1 MTSYSLEHAAR
12 ILRVKPSRLRYWQRT
27 ELLPAGAGSPRA
39 RKPARASDAS
49 VDALDFKALVGVR
62 SILALIEQGVSLQ
75 RIRRS
80 LELVRE
86 RRPDLDDPA
95 AALRLW
101 VEGSDRLVLRSD
113 SLLEEPDGQMVFD
126 LEAPARPVAS
136 TPHAVASIA
145 DWAESEPLGPDR
157 IARTVVEWFERGCE
171 LDADPSTYARAI
183 EAYETAL
190 SLDEDF
196 ADAHCNLGAV
206 HYNRGQRELARR
218 HFRRCLELEP
228 NHVEGHFNLANLL
241 EEDGADEMALHHYQ
255 AALRADPTYPDLHIN
270 LALLNEK
277 LERSG
282 PARDH
287 WRRYL
292 QLDAQGAWADVA
304 RQRLGGPEPRRRD

>member
-1 MTSYSLEHAAR
+1 VTSYSLEHAAR

-27 ELLPAGAGSPRA
+27 ELLPAGATSPHA
-39 RKPARASDAS
+39 RRPPKASDAS
-49 VDALDFKALVGVR
+49 PEALDFKALVGVR
-62 SILALIEQGVSLQ
+62 SILALIEQGVSLR

-80 LELVRE
+80 LELVRDRHPE
-86 RRPDLDDPA
+86 LDDPA

-101 VEGSDRLVLRSD
+101 AAGSDRLVLRSD
-113 SLLEEPDGQMVFD
+113 DVLEEPDGQIVFD
-126 LEAPARPVAS
+126 LEAPVPAVVA
-136 TPHAVASIA
+136 TPQDVSSIA
-145 DWAESEPLGPDR
+145 GWAESEPVDPER

-190 SLDEDF
+190 SLDDDF

-228 NHVEGHFNLANLL
+228 KHVEGHFNLANLL

-277 LERSG
+277 LDRSE

-304 RQRLGGPEPRRRD
+304 RQRLGRDPRRRS